1 MAFQSQ
7 FTGQQ
12 VEDLLKK
19 VNDGLVEVWLPSVT
33 TAGVISWTKSNSQTV
48 PTSRNIMG
56 PVGPTGPTGPG
67 GGIGPIGP
75 TGKQGNTGPIGPTG
89 PTGATGS
96 GGAGSIGPTGPT
108 GPQGQG
114 NTGPTGPIGPIGP
127 TGANGVGT
135 VGPTGPANNSIWYPT
150 VNAAGQI
157 SWAKSTSATAPT
169 SVNIKGPI
177 GLTGPTGPAGIVPT
191 INLNI
196 DEGDQSFNDSVF
208 TTPGVYICNVNVTNK
223 EKIQL
228 VSGKGLAIISATS
241 PDLVGILLYGNQY
254 ISLTGKAL
262 DATSFGLEVYNGPV
276 SSYYGF
282 FQEFNSQIPM

>member
-33 TAGVISWTKSNSQTV
+33 TAGEISWTKSNSQTV

-56 PVGPTGPTGPG
+56 PVGPTGPTGP
-67 GGIGPIGP
+67 
-75 TGKQGNTGPIGPTG
+75 
-89 PTGATGS
+89 
-96 GGAGSIGPTGPT
+96 
-108 GPQGQG
+108 
-114 NTGPTGPIGPIGP
+114 

-135 VGPTGPANNSIWYPT
+135 VGPTGPVNNSVWYPT
-150 VNAAGQI
+150 VNAEGQI
-157 SWAKSTSATAPT
+157 SWAKSTSATVPT

-223 EKIQL
+223 EKNT
-228 VSGKGLAIISATS
+228 IS
-241 PDLVGILLYGNQY
+241 IRER
-254 ISLTGKAL
+254 ISNNICHK
-262 DATSFGLEVYNGPV
+262 SRFSWNFVIWKSVY
-276 SSYYGF
+276 F
-282 FQEFNSQIPM
+282 TDR

>member
-75 TGKQGNTGPIGPTG
+75 TGKQGNTGPIGP
-89 PTGATGS
+89 
-96 GGAGSIGPTGPT
+96 
-108 GPQGQG
+108 
-114 NTGPTGPIGPIGP
+114 
-127 TGANGVGT
+127 
-135 VGPTGPANNSIWYPT
+135 
-150 VNAAGQI
+150 
-157 SWAKSTSATAPT
+157 
-169 SVNIKGPI
+169 
-177 GLTGPTGPAGIVPT
+177 TGPTGPAGIVPT